1 MLAKPEDAERQA
13 AQEPWQKSRCGDRK
27 RAQEFGFGVDIGRFG
42 CVKVEHQNR
51 RGNGEN
57 AIAERR
63 DTADLFAG

>member
-1 MLAKPEDAERQA
+1 
-13 AQEPWQKSRCGDRK
+13 
-27 RAQEFGFGVDIGRFG
+27 VDVGRFG